1 MLDSSFEKD
10 SGIEEALQVR
20 FRAIASIILMIAT
33 TTSIITITT
42 NTNIIPSLGG
52 SSWSSSLKKWSGR
65 LQKNS
70 SCREVHPLP
79 CTSYQYILSVL
90 QL

>member
-20 FRAIASIILMIAT
+20 FRAIAIIILMIVT
-33 TTSIITITT
+33 TTSIITITI
-42 NTNIIPSLGG
+42 TNIIPSLGG
-52 SSWSSSLKKWSGR
+52 SSWSSSLKKLSDR